1 MKEIIKK
8 VDENSDGMFN
18 YEEFESVYTAKK
30 HVSKIEEIKEAI
42 RIFDSNRDILIE
54 SSELKTAI
62 QNLGRNLTD
71 SQIKDIIKKSDYN
84 GDGLLNEKEFIDL
97 ILNKTYIV
105 EQIYETWKAPT
116 RSDTNV
122 SC

>member
-1 MKEIIKK
+1 M
-8 VDENSDGMFN
+8 
-18 YEEFESVYTAKK
+18 
-30 HVSKIEEIKEAI
+30 
-42 RIFDSNRDILIE
+42 
-54 SSELKTAI
+54 AI

-105 EQIYETWKAPT
+105 E
-116 RSDTNV
+116 
-122 SC
+122 